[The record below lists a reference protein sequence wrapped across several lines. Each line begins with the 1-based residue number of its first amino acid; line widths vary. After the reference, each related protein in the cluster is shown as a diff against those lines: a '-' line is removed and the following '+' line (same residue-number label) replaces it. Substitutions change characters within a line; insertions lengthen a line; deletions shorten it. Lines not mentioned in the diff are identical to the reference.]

1 MNILPQFS
9 RISTFVF
16 DMDGV
21 LTDGTVWVMPDGEW
35 VRRMHIRDGY
45 VLQLAVKR
53 GYQVWVIT
61 GSSSTPVAQRLNKLG
76 ITEVHERVKDKAC
89 LLKTLMQQYAVSP
102 EQVLFMGDDVPDL
115 AAMKLVGLSACP
127 KDAARDILELANY
140 ISPLPGGLGCVRDV
154 IEKVMRI
161 QGNWSEDISVA
172 ST

>member
-1 MNILPQFS
+1 MNILPLFTP
-9 RISTFVF
+9 INTFVL

-45 VLQLAVKR
+45 VLQLAVKK

-61 GSSSTPVAQRLNKLG
+61 GSSSKPVEERLRKLG
-76 ITEVHERVKDKAC
+76 ILEIHQQVKDKQA
-89 LLKTLMQQYAVSP
+89 LLNALMQQYHITP
-102 EQVLFMGDDVPDL
+102 QQVLYMGDDIPDL
-115 AAMKLVGLSACP
+115 KAMRICGLPACP
-127 KDAARDILELANY
+127 KDAARDILEMAAY
-140 ISPLPGGLGCVRDV
+140 ISPFKGGEGCVRDV

-161 QGNWSEDISVA
+161 QGSWSEDISVA

>member
-9 RISTFVF
+9 RITTFVF

-45 VLQLAVKR
+45 VLQLAVKK

-61 GSSSTPVAQRLNKLG
+61 GSSSGPVAARLHKLG
-76 ITEVHERVKDKAC
+76 ITEVHQQVKDKAA
-89 LLKTLMQQYAVSP
+89 LLEQLMKQYTVPA
-102 EQVLFMGDDVPDL
+102 EKVLFMGDDMPDL
-115 AAMKLVGLSACP
+115 AAMQMVGLSACP
-127 KDAARDILELANY
+127 KDAARDILEMANY

>member
-1 MNILPQFS
+1 MDILPQFS
-9 RISTFVF
+9 RITTFVF

-45 VLQLAVKR
+45 VLQLAIKR
-53 GYQVWVIT
+53 GYKVWMIT
-61 GSSSTPVAQRLNKLG
+61 GSSSTPVAQRLQKLG
-76 ITEVHERVKDKAC
+76 LTEVHQQIKDKAT
-89 LLKTLMQQYAVSP
+89 LLKQLMQNHGVAP
-102 EQVLFMGDDVPDL
+102 EQVLYMGDDMPDL
-115 AAMKLVGLSACP
+115 TAMQLVGLSTCP
-127 KDAARDILELANY
+127 KDAARDILEMADY
-140 ISPLPGGLGCVRDV
+140 ISPWKGGQGCVRDV

>member
-9 RISTFVF
+9 AITTFVF

-45 VLQLAVKR
+45 VLQLAVRK
-53 GYQVWVIT
+53 GYRVWVIT
-61 GSSSTPVAQRLNKLG
+61 GSSSTPVEQRLRKLG
-76 ITEVHERVKDKAC
+76 INEVHQQVKDKQA
-89 LLKTLMQQYAVSP
+89 LLASLMQQHGVATA
-102 EQVLFMGDDVPDL
+102 EVLYMGDDVPDL
-115 AAMKLVGLSACP
+115 EAMRQAGLSACP
-127 KDAARDILELANY
+127 SDAARDILEMADY
-140 ISPLPGGLGCVRDV
+140 ISIARGGEGCVRDV

-161 QGNWSEDISVA
+161 QGKWSEDISVA